1 MDMTPEIKKPIIG
14 FTCGDLNGIGI
25 ELIIKSL
32 SDSRLLDFM
41 VPVIFANNKCLNFYK
56 KGLPEYAINYASIND
71 FSKLNPKQVN
81 VLNCWEEE
89 VAITPGESTEI
100 GGKYALISLEA
111 AVAALKNNHIDGMV
125 TAPIHKKNIQSP
137 SFNFSGHTPYL
148 QHAFGNTEN
157 LMLLVADNLRMA
169 LVTEHVTIQEVG
181 KYITKDKIKQKLTI
195 LNSS

>member
-81 VLNCWEEE
+81 VL
-89 VAITPGESTEI
+89 
-100 GGKYALISLEA
+100 K
-111 AVAALKNNHIDGMV
+111 H
-125 TAPIHKKNIQSP
+125 
-137 SFNFSGHTPYL
+137 
-148 QHAFGNTEN
+148 
-157 LMLLVADNLRMA
+157 
-169 LVTEHVTIQEVG
+169 
-181 KYITKDKIKQKLTI
+181 
-195 LNSS
+195 